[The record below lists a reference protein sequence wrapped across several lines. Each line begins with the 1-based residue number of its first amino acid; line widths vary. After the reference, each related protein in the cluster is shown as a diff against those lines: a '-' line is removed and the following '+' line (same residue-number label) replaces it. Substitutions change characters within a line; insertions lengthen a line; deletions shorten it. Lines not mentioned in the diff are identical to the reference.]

1 MIDTR
6 ITEASIRWPGLQ
18 FKRKS
23 ANEASAPCPFCGLA
37 DEDGFLIFDKGN
49 YWCRQCECN
58 GWIDEDKANWDRLTK
73 IEKEQARLRRENEQ
87 LKRRQEELDRR
98 TTALERMHQCTDH
111 LTYHHFLEQH
121 PQYMEYWL
129 KEGITTESIK
139 HYQLGYCTSC
149 PTYRASPSY
158 TIPFINRGKLE
169 NIRHRLAFPNGT
181 GKYRPHMRDL
191 GNHLFNVDLLDQADR
206 RVIVCE
212 GEKKSIVLGQYD
224 YHNVGI
230 CGKRAFKREWLQ
242 WFDHVEDIVIAL
254 DPDATESAYKL
265 AAMFEGKRARV
276 AAFPYKADD
285 MIVQGAT
292 RQDMEAFVKWAR
304 PVA

>member
-1 MIDTR
+1 MVNMDAVSIIETR
-6 ITEASIRWPGLQ
+6 FGISL
-18 FKRKS
+18 KRVS
-23 ANEASAPCPFCGLA
+23 GDEYSGPCPWCGG
-37 DEDGFLIFDKGN
+37 DDRFRVWRNRGN
-49 YWCRQCECN
+49 FYCRPGTGHCGKQ
-58 GWIDEDKANWDRLTK
+58 GWIDQLDGVKPPTK
-73 IEKEQARLRRENEQ
+73 
-87 LKRRQEELDRR
+87 EELLERR
-98 TTALERMHQCTDH
+98 MAEIERKQAELERWRAAHERMHQCTDH
-111 LTYHHFLEQH
+111 LRYHRYIEEY
-121 PQYMEYWL
+121 PQYMDYWL
-129 KEGITTESIK
+129 REGITTESIK

-212 GEKKSIVLGQYD
+212 GEKKSVVLSQYD